1 MKKKRRRSL
10 PPRYFGNPDLAF
22 LSDDELLELR
32 LCDLDLT
39 IEGTPLEERIEQVS
53 REMEAKQIRFRP
65 HYWLSEEW
73 FTPDG
78 VPGIAIPFFLADR
91 RLLRLERSQM
101 QEVEGGTAE
110 WCMRILRHEVGH
122 ALDNAYR
129 LRRRRS
135 YREAFGNVSVPY
147 PRAYV
152 PRPYSRS
159 YVINIEMWYAQAHP
173 VEDFAETFAVWLKP
187 RSRWRQ
193 AYENWPALRKL
204 EYVNT
209 LIKEVREKPQMVRS
223 RRHYDPLKSI
233 RKTLRQHYDEKRS
246 YYQVEASKTYDSDL
260 HRIFS
265 DNPAYRRKPSASA
278 FLNRI
283 RGRLRR
289 EVSESTGLFRYTIDS
304 VLGEMIQRCRELG
317 LRVDRPS
324 RQVERSVLIVLT
336 KHTMHCIEQGEHQIS
351 L

>member
-1 MKKKRRRSL
+1 MKKKRKRTL
-10 PPRYFGNPDLAF
+10 PSGYFGNPELSD
-22 LSDDELLELR
+22 LSDDELLSLR
-32 LCDLDLT
+32 MCDLGLK
-39 IEGTPLEERIEQVS
+39 IEGTPLEQRIAHVS
-53 REMEAKQIRFRP
+53 RELAAKQIRFRP
-65 HYWLSEEW
+65 HFWLSEEW

-78 VPGIAIPFFLADR
+78 VPGIAIPFYLADR
-91 RLLRLERSQM
+91 RLMRLERSRM
-101 QEVEGGTAE
+101 QEVEGGAAE

-135 YREAFGNVSVPY
+135 YREVFGNVSIPY

-159 YVINIEMWYAQAHP
+159 YVINIEMWYGQAHP
-173 VEDFAETFAVWLKP
+173 VEDFAETFAVWLRP

-204 EYVNT
+204 EYVHT
-209 LIKEVREKPQMVRS
+209 LVREVGEKKPLVHS
-223 RRHYDPLKSI
+223 RRHVDPIKSL
-233 RKTLRQHYDEKRS
+233 RKTLREHYEQRRS
-246 YYQVEASKTYDSDL
+246 YYHVETSKDYDTDL
-260 HRIFS
+260 LRIFS
-265 DNPAYRRKPSASA
+265 NGSTKKRRLSASV

-289 EVSESTGLFRYTIDS
+289 EVAESTGLFRYTIDS
-304 VLGEMIQRCRELG
+304 VLGEMIQRCRELK
-317 LRVDRPS
+317 LKVDRPS
-324 RQVERSVLIVLT
+324 RQAERSVLIVLT
-336 KHTMHCIEQGEHQIS
+336 KHTMRCIEQGEHQIS

>member
-1 MKKKRRRSL
+1 VKKKRKRTL
-10 PPRYFGNPDLAF
+10 PSGYFGNPDLAE
-22 LSDDELLELR
+22 LSDDELLSLR
-32 LCDLDLT
+32 ICDLGLK
-39 IEGTPLEERIEQVS
+39 IEGTPLEGRIEHVT
-53 REMEAKQIRFRP
+53 RELEAKQIRFRP
-65 HYWLSEEW
+65 HYWLSDEW

-78 VPGIAIPFFLADR
+78 VTGIAIPFYLADR
-91 RLLRLERSQM
+91 RLMRLERSRM

-110 WCMRILRHEVGH
+110 WCLRILRHEV
-122 ALDNAYR
+122 
-129 LRRRRS
+129 
-135 YREAFGNVSVPY
+135 VSTPY

-187 RSRWRQ
+187 RSSWRQ

-209 LIKEVREKPQMVRS
+209 LVREIRGKKPLVHS
-223 RRHYDPLKSI
+223 RRHVDPVKSL
-233 RKTLRQHYDEKRS
+233 RKTLGDHYEQRRS
-246 YYQVEASKTYDSDL
+246 YYQVATSEDYDADL
-260 HRIFS
+260 LRIFS
-265 DNPAYRRKPSASA
+265 HGVSKKRRVSASV

-289 EVSESTGLFRYTIDS
+289 EVAESTGLFRYTIDS
-304 VLGEMIQRCRELG
+304 VLGEMIQRCRELK

-336 KHTMHCIEQGEHQIS
+336 KHTMRCIEQGEHQIS